1 MRTAVSSVVP
11 HALIHRLLTIQAQY
25 ICMCIGGCMLER
37 YPSLCGGMEYMKRA
51 TTDEHTH
58 TERERYLT
66 HVREGGR
73 ERKGIRMKRQK
84 HSV

>member
-1 MRTAVSSVVP
+1 
-11 HALIHRLLTIQAQY
+11 
-25 ICMCIGGCMLER
+25 MLER

-58 TERERYLT
+58 THTHTHTERERERYLT